1 MKYIL
6 CIGLLLITTLF
17 GGAADARSQSDNKV
31 ESSQLFG
38 DKKLAWDISEALKL
52 SEREPDSAILMIREI
67 VPMLRYNQDSLRGMC
82 YFVLGEAYYSKS
94 SFNKASVNYSVSI
107 KHFILS
113 KDNERLATSYNNLGL
128 CHYLQANYDSAM
140 IAFQQS
146 LKYECVLENQEGIAK
161 SYQNIGLVFYQLKE
175 LDKAFDYM
183 QQAIEGYE
191 KIGELDRIAEVS
203 NNLAIAYVEQ
213 NNYDK
218 AELYYQKALKSFETQ
233 GDVVN
238 QANVLNNLGSLYYYR
253 KDYSKALALMNQA
266 LTIFVK
272 QNDEVGQIH
281 VRSRMGDVYMAN
293 GHSDEALNEF
303 LTCEKL
309 NAMVHVRE
317 VQIENLESLSNAY
330 RKLQKFE
337 DALRVS
343 DQYHALKDSVYN
355 EEKFHAILDVEQK
368 YEAEKAKLDLGK
380 VKTRERLIVM
390 MALSIGLIVLLLAVV
405 IFLFVRQ
412 MKIREHQRLVLLEQ
426 KVLRTQMNPHFLF
439 NALSTIQYY
448 VLENQMVEAIEY
460 LSDFSK
466 LIRMVLQSSQEEYVT
481 IETETTILEYYL
493 NLQMRRFENKFTF
506 IIHKDDDV
514 DATRV
519 LIPPML
525 GQLFIE
531 NIIEVG
537 KLSSVENGQLWIS
550 YSIQDRHLVYRIQD
564 NGLNKIDV
572 ANKRV
577 VDSFSIALMM
587 TRERIKLINQGE
599 PKNPIILNVI
609 DLAKNGKG
617 KSGNLIEFTIP
628 LHKLQ

>member
-1 MKYIL
+1 VT
-6 CIGLLLITTLF
+6 LLAV
-17 GGAADARSQSDNKV
+17 GADARSQNKTSA
-31 ESSQLFG
+31 EAPALFG
-38 DKKLAWDISEALKL
+38 DKKLAREISEALKL
-52 SEREPDSAILMIREI
+52 SEKEPDSTINVVRKII
-67 VPMLRYNQDSLRGMC
+67 PMLRYDQDSLRGMC
-82 YFVLGEAYYSKS
+82 YFVLGEAYYSAS
-94 SFNKASVNYSVSI
+94 NFSKASVYYSVSI
-107 KHFILS
+107 KHFKLS
-113 KDNERLATSYNNLGL
+113 KDVERLATSYNNLGL
-128 CHYLQANYDSAM
+128 CHYLLANYDSAM
-140 IAFQQS
+140 IAFEQS
-146 LKYECVLENQEGIAK
+146 LKCERDLDNLEGIAK
-161 SYQNIGLVFYQLKE
+161 SYQNIGLVFYQLNE

-183 QQAIEGYE
+183 QQAIDGYE
-191 KIGELDRIAEVS
+191 KVGELDRIAEVS
-203 NNLAIAYVEQ
+203 NNLAVAYVEQ

-218 AELYYQKALKSFETQ
+218 AEFYYQKALNSFEAQ

-238 QANVLNNLGSLYYYR
+238 QANVLNNIGSLHYYR
-253 KDYSKALALMNQA
+253 KDYDTALTFMNRALA
-266 LTIFVK
+266 IFVN
-272 QNDEVGQIH
+272 QNDVVGQIH
-281 VRSRMGDVYMAN
+281 VHSRMGDVYMDKGQSAA
-293 GHSDEALNEF
+293 ALNEF
-303 LTCEKL
+303 TTCEKL
-309 NAMVHVRE
+309 NAMIHIRE

-330 RKLQKFE
+330 RKLKKFE
-337 DALRVS
+337 EALRVS

-355 EEKFHAILDVEQK
+355 EEKFHAVMEVEQQ

-380 VKTRERLIVM
+380 VKSRERLIIM
-390 MALSIGLIVLLLAVV
+390 MALSIVLIVLLLAVV
-405 IFLFVRQ
+405 IFLFIRQ
-412 MKIREHQRLVLLEQ
+412 MKIREGQRLVMLEQ

-448 VLENQMVEAIEY
+448 VLENQMVEAVEY

-493 NLQMRRFENKFTF
+493 NLQMRRFENKFSF
-506 IIHKDDDV
+506 IIHKEEDV
-514 DATRV
+514 DASKV

-525 GQLFIE
+525 GQLFVE

-537 KLSSVENGQLWIS
+537 KLSSVDNGQLWIS
-550 YSIQDRHLVYRIQD
+550 YSIENRHLVYRIQD
-564 NGLNKIDV
+564 NGLNKVDV

-599 PKNPIILNVI
+599 PKNPILLNII